1 MHNPETWRELL
12 GQIIKEPLEKQRL
25 ATALKVN
32 TVTLSRWVSGDA
44 KPRQHNLHMLIKS
57 IPTHREQFMTLVAKE
72 FPGFV
77 SMEQGDSQPE
87 QEISSIFYSRVL
99 RANSNLPPVLHF
111 WSLCDIILRQAVE
124 QFDPNRIGV
133 AVIVAQCMPPSHGQP
148 VRSLR
153 ELVGRGTP
161 PWNRELQAKA
171 TFLGAESLAG
181 YAVATGRPQHE
192 QNLTI
197 KQSLR
202 PFQQTQWEQSAA
214 VYPIMHKERTA
225 GTLIISST
233 QTDYF
238 SPARLKLGQD
248 FADLLV
254 LAFKPEEFY
263 DLECIKPEIM
273 PSEDVQRSYLAQFQQ
288 RVTAVMIRASRQ
300 QQPIS
305 SIEAEQLVWQ
315 EMEEELLQ
323 LAYSALQEAK

>member
-1 MHNPETWRELL
+1 MQDPQTWRELL
-12 GQIIKEPLEKQRL
+12 RHIIKEPSERQKL
-25 ATALKVN
+25 ATALRVN

-44 KPRQHNLHMLIKS
+44 KPRQYNLTMLIKNL
-57 IPTHREQFMTLVAKE
+57 PAHREQFITLVAKE
-72 FPGFV
+72 FPGV
-77 SMEQGDSQPE
+77 ASLEQGESQPE
-87 QEISSIFYSRVL
+87 QEIPATFYSRVL

-111 WSLCDIILRQAVE
+111 WSLCDIILRQAAE
-124 QFDPNRIGV
+124 QLDPDRLGI
-133 AVIVAQCMPPSHGQP
+133 AVIVAQCMPPLCGKP

-161 PWNRELQAKA
+161 PWNRELQTKA

-181 YAVATGRPQHE
+181 YTVATGRPQHK
-192 QNLTI
+192 QNLSV
-197 KQSLR
+197 KQSLH

-214 VYPIMHKERTA
+214 VYPIMHKERVA
-225 GTLIISST
+225 GTFIISST

-238 SPARLKLGQD
+238 TPSRLKLGQD

-254 LAFKPEEFY
+254 LAFKPEDFY
-263 DLECIKPEIM
+263 ELGCIKPEIM

-288 RVTAVMIRASRQ
+288 RVTAVIMRASRQ

-315 EMEEELLQ
+315 ELEEELLQ
-323 LAYSALQEAK
+323 LAYSTLSGSE